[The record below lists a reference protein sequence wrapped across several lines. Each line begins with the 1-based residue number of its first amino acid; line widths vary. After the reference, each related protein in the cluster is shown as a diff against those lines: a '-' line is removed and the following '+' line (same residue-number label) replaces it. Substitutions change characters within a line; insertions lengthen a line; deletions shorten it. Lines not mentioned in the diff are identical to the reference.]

1 MDFDPQHPLHI
12 GPISGKPHQ
21 CILSGFNGHG
31 MAVIL
36 FAAKKV
42 TETVK
47 EEKGYGR
54 TGRSRL
60 CRTSQEDLQSG
71 ENKFNFISVDR
82 DSV

>member
-1 MDFDPQHPLHI
+1 
-12 GPISGKPHQ
+12 
-21 CILSGFNGHG
+21 

-47 EEKGYGR
+47 EEKGYGQ

-60 CRTSQEDLQSG
+60 CRTSQEGLQSG
-71 ENKFNFISVDR
+71 ENKFNFSSVNRDR
-82 DSV
+82 A